1 MAIKTLKIDP
11 VTRIEGHLGIEVKI
25 DEGKV
30 IEAKAQAMLYRG
42 FEKIMVG
49 RNPKEAQDLPT
60 RICGV
65 CPCVHSV
72 CGNKNLEM
80 AFGVTYNENC
90 RKMRNI
96 LHATHMVGDHMLHFY
111 HLAGLD
117 FVKGPELA
125 PFIPRYKGDYRLPKK
140 VNDLVVQHYVQ
151 ALDIRRIAQE
161 ATAIWAGKIP
171 HAISLVP
178 GGISETPTKEKI
190 ELYKKYVKEMKRF
203 VEEIY
208 VPDVMAVADYY
219 LDWFE
224 IGGRLNNFMSFGVFE
239 MDNTDQ
245 NHFIKRGVLLDDIPG
260 DMDQN
265 QISEDVKNSWQE
277 GMECHHPL
285 EEDTKSG
292 NPDKE
297 GGYSFM
303 TAPRYKGRPM
313 EVGPYARMLINGDLD
328 KKPSVMSRHLA
339 RAIETRKLVNT
350 LEKWVDELEP
360 GKSGMV
366 EVEMPET
373 AFSYGLSEAPRGAC
387 GHWMKIEDY
396 KISQWQTIPSTN
408 WNCSPRDEHDVPGPC
423 EQALVGTPVAD
434 PENPIEIM
442 RVVRS
447 YDPCIGCAVHVI
459 TPGRDFG
466 EFKVAGF

>member
-1 MAIKTLKIDP
+1 MSIKTLKIDP

-30 IEAKAQAMLYRG
+30 IEARAQAMLYRG

-90 RKMRNI
+90 RKMRN
-96 LHATHMVGDHMLHFY
+96 M
-111 HLAGLD
+111 
-117 FVKGPELA
+117 LA

-151 ALDIRRIAQE
+151 ALDIRRMAQE

-190 ELYKKYVKEMKRF
+190 ELYKKYVKEMKEF

-219 LDWFE
+219 LDWFA
-224 IGGRLNNFMSFGVFE
+224 IGGRLNNFLSFGVFE

-245 NHFIKRGVLLDDIPG
+245 NHFIKRGVLIDDSPG
-260 DMDQN
+260 DMNQK

-277 GMECHHPL
+277 GMECYHPL
-285 EEDTKSG
+285 EDDTKSG

-303 TAPRYKGRPM
+303 TAPRYKGKPM
-313 EVGPYARMLINGDLD
+313 EVGPLARMLVNGNLD

-339 RAIETRKLVNT
+339 RAVETRLLVNT
-350 LEKWVDELEP
+350 LDEWVDELEP
-360 GKSGMV
+360 GKTGMV
-366 EVEMPET
+366 EVEMPER

-387 GHWMKIEDY
+387 GHWMKIEDH
-396 KISQWQTIPSTN
+396 KISHWQAIPSTN
-408 WNCSPRDEHDVPGPC
+408 WNCSPRDADDVPGPC

-459 TPGRDFG
+459 TPGRDLG